1 MRSIHRASSRALITT
16 AATGAAMSIAL
27 LAGAGTASA
36 HVHVDAD
43 DAAPGSTS
51 VLTFR
56 VPGESETGALTTQ
69 FSVALPN
76 VASARTEVM
85 PGWTARLDRDAAAG
99 TVRSV
104 TWTAAPSVGISP
116 DQFALFHVSVTLPN
130 QPSVTL
136 PATQTY
142 SDGTVVRWDQPPL
155 PDGGEPEYPAP
166 GAEADRR
173 GGRDAGDDHQPPAA
187 PAATATAEPAQADAR
202 RPHGPT
208 TPRAGWRAARWCSP
222 PWASWR
228 RSPDVAGRDPHALR
242 PRR

>member
-1 MRSIHRASSRALITT
+1 MRTIRRAYSRALITT
-16 AATGAAMSIAL
+16 ATTAAAMSIAL
-27 LAGAGTASA
+27 LSGSGPAWA

-69 FSVALPN
+69 FSVTLPD
-76 VASARTEVM
+76 VTSARTEVM

-104 TWTAAPSVGISP
+104 TWTAAPSVGIAP
-116 DQFALFHVSVTLPN
+116 DQFALFAVSVTLPK
-130 QPSVTL
+130 QPSVTF

-155 PDGGEPEYPAP
+155 ANGAEPEYPAP
-166 GAEADRR
+166 ELTLGGAESEP
-173 GGRDAGDDHQPPAA
+173 HQPP
-187 PAATATAEPAQADAR
+187 PAAATAEPVATAPAQA
-202 RPHGPT
+202 RPDDT
-208 TPRAGWRAARWCSP
+208 ARWL
-222 PWASWR
+222 AGGAL
-228 RSPDVAGRDPHALR
+228 VLAAVAVVGVIAGR
-242 PRR
+242 RRT

>member
-1 MRSIHRASSRALITT
+1 MRSIPRAYSRALITT

-27 LAGAGTASA
+27 ISGAGPAWA
-36 HVHVDAD
+36 HVHVDAQ

-56 VPGESETGALTTQ
+56 VPGESDDGALTTE

-116 DQFALFHVSVTLPN
+116 DQFALFNVSVTLPN

-142 SDGTVVRWDQPPL
+142 ADGKVVHWDQPPL
-155 PDGGEPEYPAP
+155 ANGDEPEFPAP
-166 GAEADRR
+166 MLKLAGAAGEADH
-173 GGRDAGDDHQPPAA
+173 HQPTAGPPAVAAEQQAPASAA
-187 PAATATAEPAQADAR
+187 PDDT
-202 RPHGPT
+202 
-208 TPRAGWRAARWCSP
+208 ARWL
-222 PWASWR
+222 AGGALVIAAVGFVTAMLGR
-228 RSPDVAGRDPHALR
+228 RRA
-242 PRR
+242 

>member
-1 MRSIHRASSRALITT
+1 MRSVHRASSRALITT
-16 AATGAAMSIAL
+16 AATGAVMSIAVL
-27 LAGAGTASA
+27 TGAGTASA

-43 DAAPGSTS
+43 GAAPGSTS

-56 VPGESETGALTTQ
+56 VPGESETGALTTE

-116 DQFALFHVSVTLPN
+116 DQFALFNVSVTLPD
-130 QPSVTL
+130 QPTVTL

-142 SDGTVVRWDQPPL
+142 SDGAVVRWDQPPL
-155 PDGGEPEYPAP
+155 PGGGEPEHPAP
-166 GAEADRR
+166 ELKLTGAPAEGHDE
-173 GGRDAGDDHQPPAA
+173 QPAA
-187 PAATATAEPAQADAR
+187 PMATAAAEPAAEPASAR
-202 RPHGPT
+202 PDDT
-208 TPRAGWRAARWCSP
+208 ARWL
-222 PWASWR
+222 AGGALVLAAVGVVVALTGR
-228 RSPDVAGRDPHALR
+228 RRT
-242 PRR
+242 